1 MVYIPRDL
9 RQATHSGSLQLPD
22 FQAKSEVIELTIGC
36 RMKNVF
42 FLFSFLMISCV
53 SISKPSPDPVRTVDF
68 VDLSRY
74 LGDWYEIA
82 SFPQWFQK
90 DCYCTRAQY
99 SLREDGKVDVLNTC
113 NKGTVNGEFKSAHGY
128 AKVVDEKSNAKLKVT
143 FFWPFFGDYW
153 IIGLD
158 KDYRYAV
165 ISNSDRSTL
174 WILSRTPELRA
185 DLYEEALHIAKAQGL
200 DLTKLKL
207 NEIKGCVYP

>member
-1 MVYIPRDL
+1 M
-9 RQATHSGSLQLPD
+9 
-22 FQAKSEVIELTIGC
+22 
-36 RMKNVF
+36 
-42 FLFSFLMISCV
+42 
-53 SISKPSPDPVRTVDF
+53 
-68 VDLSRY
+68 
-74 LGDWYEIA
+74 
-82 SFPQWFQK
+82 
-90 DCYCTRAQY
+90 
-99 SLREDGKVDVLNTC
+99 
-113 NKGTVNGEFKSAHGY
+113 
-128 AKVVDEKSNAKLKVT
+128 T

-174 WILSRTPELRA
+174 WILSRMPELRA